1 MNRFLILTALFL
13 NLTACEARNESA
25 VTQAPAPQAAQPKCT
40 STPCGNTASGKDPQE
55 ENIEAGRKMQDA
67 LRAGDDDRKR
77 WVLPIYSTSEQPES
91 LSLDVVRSAGLALR
105 LEPAEG
111 HLTISTPDSKH
122 VFAIAGAQGAGTVCP
137 KYNLYVADAS
147 NDYIL
152 LKRVCRSFEY
162 KPGRFA
168 KSVTYYLY
176 DRPTGTMRDIWT
188 ASASGKDDPMPDAK
202 PQPTLKRTPNG
213 YQFDWSGTYSG
224 EAGGQRRE
232 IHNRFTRKLN
242 GGQRTLICT
251 NVSAGAGHG
260 DASACEGE
268 YLQRVS
274 G

>member
-1 MNRFLILTALFL
+1 MSRLHILTALFL
-13 NLTACEARNESA
+13 PMTVCMARA
-25 VTQAPAPQAAQPKCT
+25 TPPVTEAPAQQSEHVRCT

-77 WVLPIYSTSEQPES
+77 WVLPIYSTSERPES

-105 LEPAEG
+105 LAPAQG
-111 HLTISTPDSKH
+111 HLTISTPDAKH
-122 VFAIAGAQGAGTVCP
+122 VFAIAGTQGAGTVCP
-137 KYNLYVADAS
+137 KYNLYVTDAS
-147 NDYIL
+147 NDHIL

-162 KPGRFA
+162 EPGRFA

-188 ASASGKDDPMPDAK
+188 ARASGEDDPVPDAK
-202 PQPTLKRTPNG
+202 PRPALKRIPNG

-232 IHNRFTRKLN
+232 IHNRFTRKLD

-251 NVSAGAGHG
+251 NVSTGSGRG

-274 G
+274 D